1 MYIIADL
8 RTESQTIKDWS
19 SSLSQLELLSIALHM
34 LTKKLALSESI
45 FFPAVAEKMKAIEI
59 NVLGEFLWNRV
70 LFVSTAVIVTSWTCA
85 AEGTEA
91 MFAGL
96 GGQAALSAPPFPSV
110 HWDLEKNPSI
120 SGCLDAGS
128 YHNGKTINKDELSQ
142 WNWSHNE
149 HTNQYRER
157 QSAESNFK

>member
-59 NVLGEFLWNRV
+59 NVLGEFL
-70 LFVSTAVIVTSWTCA
+70 
-85 AEGTEA
+85 
-91 MFAGL
+91 
-96 GGQAALSAPPFPSV
+96 
-110 HWDLEKNPSI
+110 
-120 SGCLDAGS
+120 
-128 YHNGKTINKDELSQ
+128 
-142 WNWSHNE
+142 
-149 HTNQYRER
+149 
-157 QSAESNFK
+157 